1 MKSECKLELRSFVL
15 EKDNCKPLD
24 RVLRCTFRGVIS
36 SALYR
41 GDKEMC
47 HVISG
52 NYNTFIAYYF
62 FGTQSAILA
71 RILFERCAF
80 ICVSVYKL

>member
-1 MKSECKLELRSFVL
+1 
-15 EKDNCKPLD
+15 
-24 RVLRCTFRGVIS
+24 
-36 SALYR
+36 
-41 GDKEMC
+41 MC

-80 ICVSVYKL
+80 ICVSVYKLLSGKLSVALKSCFCNFGFKLICDVKMDYLSRNE